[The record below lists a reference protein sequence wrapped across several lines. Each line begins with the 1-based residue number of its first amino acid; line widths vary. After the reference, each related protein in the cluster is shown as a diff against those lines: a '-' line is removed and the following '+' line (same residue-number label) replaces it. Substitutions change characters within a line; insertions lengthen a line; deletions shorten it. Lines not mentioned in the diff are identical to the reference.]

1 MTSFIYAASL
11 AHNAALSAY
20 TAPHQ
25 YTTRLNT
32 IEITAT
38 IAPTKMTLGE
48 GTAVSETPANDG
60 DAAAAKAE
68 QRKAAKAAK
77 KAQKAA
83 KLSAKA
89 KPGGGGAKK
98 TNRDG
103 MEVRK
108 DEDFGA
114 WYSQLVLKTEMI
126 EFYDISGCYI
136 LRPWSFAIWD
146 SIRAYFDPAIKKTG
160 VQNCYF
166 PLFVSKKR
174 LETEE
179 DHIEGFA
186 AEVAWVTKSGKTD
199 LEEPI
204 AVRPTSETIMYPS
217 YAKWIR
223 SHRDLPLKLNQWGN
237 VVRWEFKYPTPFIRS
252 REFLW
257 QEGHTAFATKPEAD
271 EEVLVILNIYASV
284 YEDLLAVP
292 VIKGRKSEKE
302 KFAGGL
308 YTTTTEI
315 FVPANGRAIQGAT
328 SHCLGTNFSRMF
340 KIEYETVDQQR
351 APVWQNSWGLS
362 TRSIGAMIMVHG
374 DDKGLV
380 LPPRA
385 APVQV
390 VVVPIVRKGSEEL
403 VTNAAR
409 ALADELREAGLRV
422 EADLRDDKN
431 PGWKFNYWELKG
443 VPLRLEIGPRDIE
456 AGVVMATRRCDGI
469 KSTMQRD
476 GVAAAAQKELESIHV
491 AMYEKA
497 KKERDAAI
505 LRVETWDEFIAAL
518 QQRCMIIAPWCES
531 IACEKDVKARTAA
544 DAPVQDG
551 VDPALAEGA
560 DPRALSGSAKTLCIP
575 FEAELERMGVPKI
588 KEDAKCF
595 ACEEKASSF
604 TLWGRSY

>member
-1 MTSFIYAASL
+1 MTVGDEAATTAIPVASIEPMPAVDKSEAEAKAAS
-11 AHNAALSAY
+11 
-20 TAPHQ
+20 
-25 YTTRLNT
+25 
-32 IEITAT
+32 
-38 IAPTKMTLGE
+38 
-48 GTAVSETPANDG
+48 
-60 DAAAAKAE
+60 
-68 QRKAAKAAK
+68 RKAAKAAK

-83 KLSAKA
+83 KLAAKGSGGGG
-89 KPGGGGAKK
+89 GGGGAKK
-98 TNRDG
+98 ANRDG
-103 MEVRK
+103 MEHK
-108 DEDFGA
+108 KEEDFGQ

-126 EFYDISGCYI
+126 EHYDISGCYI

-146 SIRAYFDPAIKKTG
+146 AIRDFFDPAIRATG

-186 AEVAWVTKSGKTD
+186 AEVAWVTKSGKSE

-257 QEGHTAFATKPEAD
+257 QEGHTAFATKEEAD
-271 EEVLVILNIYASV
+271 AEVLTILNLYGSV

-308 YTTTTEI
+308 YTTTCEV
-315 FVPANGRAIQGAT
+315 FVPANGRAIQGGT

-340 KIEYETVDQQR
+340 GITYETVDQQR

-362 TRSIGAMIMVHG
+362 TRSIGAMAMVHG
-374 DDKGLV
+374 DNTGLV

-390 VVVPIVRKGSEEL
+390 VIVPIVRKGSEQL
-403 VTNAAR
+403 VTDAAA
-409 ALADELREAGLRV
+409 ALAKDIGAAGIRV

-443 VPLRLEIGPRDIE
+443 VPLRLELGPRDIE
-456 AGVVMATRRCDGI
+456 GGVVMATRRCDRQKLSLKRADI
-469 KSTMQRD
+469 VDRVNEQLKDIHNTMF
-476 GVAAAAQKELESIHV
+476 
-491 AMYEKA
+491 EKA
-497 KKERDAAI
+497 RMERDERIIRAN
-505 LRVETWDEFIAAL
+505 TWDEFKAAL
-518 QQRCMIIAPWCES
+518 LQRAMIIAPWCQVV
-531 IACEKDVKARTAA
+531 ACEADVKTRTAA
-544 DAPVQDG
+544 DADDTPV
-551 VDPALAEGA
+551 EGA

-575 FEAELERMGVPKI
+575 FEAELQRMGVDPI
-588 KEDAKCF
+588 GDDVTCF
-595 ACEEKASSF
+595 ACNSKATAF